1 MNMGRALILLITV
14 LWVACGQDEG
24 TVHAADQELKV
35 EPRSKVLLDT
45 PPPRDSMGSVQETV
59 PDQVEAEPEGTPSAP
74 APKLEVAPKVTHDSA
89 PQAEQPTA
97 TPKATSAALSKRV
110 ESAIARGV
118 RKARERSKG
127 RVHGNNCTVAVHVLE
142 LDGRVERLS
151 RLSNASL
158 VPASNLK
165 LITLAA
171 ALAELGPK
179 HQFETHFEARG
190 SIAGGTLSGDLVAR
204 ACGDPLYQVDGDGG
218 LQTWAKD
225 LAQQLRAAGI
235 ESVSGDL
242 VLDEGDFLEP
252 GPGPAWPSS
261 KEHWK
266 EYCALSGGFS
276 ANAGCLTALVHSTK
290 SGARARVQ
298 VLPSGSGMTRRGEVK
313 TVAKRKAL
321 TVAVGATPGRYTVR
335 GSIPAD
341 VASYSARFAV
351 PDPVEFFGQTLKSA
365 LAKEGVTIAGGVLRE
380 RHTSGGARVATLRSA
395 LADMVVPI
403 LRDSNNSVADQ
414 VFFHLALRS
423 GKRPDRA
430 GGQAAVAGALTKI
443 GVSAEGLV
451 QVDGSGLSKQ
461 DRTSPRQ
468 LTALVAAAMA
478 RGGEAARL
486 FREALPVAG
495 ESGKLRNRMSRG
507 PAKGRVRAKTGFV
520 NGASGLSGLV
530 ETEDGRL
537 LAFSILVNYPHVDG
551 LNTHAF
557 KPMQDE
563 ICEALVSVSL
573 GAKH

>member
-1 MNMGRALILLITV
+1 MV
-14 LWVACGQDEG
+14 
-24 TVHAADQELKV
+24 
-35 EPRSKVLLDT
+35 SLDA
-45 PPPRDSMGSVQETV
+45 PPPRESLQSRLDVESVHA
-59 PDQVEAEPEGTPSAP
+59 DQVQAAPFVAAPTVAVAAPAVAAEPQIALASKPP
-74 APKLEVAPKVTHDSA
+74 AEEPAKK
-89 PQAEQPTA
+89 QP
-97 TPKATSAALSKRV
+97 AAKKQGELSKRI

-118 RKARERSKG
+118 RVARERSKG

-151 RLSNASL
+151 RLANASL

-171 ALAELGPK
+171 ALAELGPE
-179 HQFETHFEARG
+179 HQFETPFEARG
-190 SIAGGTLSGDLVAR
+190 SIAGGRLSGDLVVR
-204 ACGDPLYQVDGDGG
+204 AAGDPLYRVDGDGG
-218 LQTWAKD
+218 IDSWAKD
-225 LAQQLRAAGI
+225 VAQQLRAAGI
-235 ESVSGDL
+235 ERVSGDL

-261 KEHWK
+261 REHWK

-276 ANAGCLTALVHSTK
+276 ANAGCLTAVVKSTR
-290 SGARARVQ
+290 SGTKANVQ
-298 VLPSGSGMTRRGEVK
+298 VRPAGSGLTRRGEVK

-341 VASYSARFAV
+341 VPSYTARFAV

-365 LAKEGVTIAGGVLRE
+365 LAKQGLSIAGKVVRE
-380 RHTSGGARVATLRSA
+380 RHAEGGKLVATMRSA
-395 LADMVVPI
+395 LADTVVPI

-414 VFFHLALRS
+414 VFLHLALRS
-423 GKRPDRA
+423 GKRPNRA
-430 GGQAAVAGALTKI
+430 GGQAAVAGALIKL

-495 ESGKLRNRMSRG
+495 ESGKLSNRMRDG
-507 PAKGRVRAKTGFV
+507 AARGRVRAKTGFV

-530 ETEDGRL
+530 ETQDGRV
-537 LAFSILVNYPHVDG
+537 LAFSILVNYPHVNG

-563 ICEALVSVSL
+563 ICEALASVPAD
-573 GAKH
+573 GGR